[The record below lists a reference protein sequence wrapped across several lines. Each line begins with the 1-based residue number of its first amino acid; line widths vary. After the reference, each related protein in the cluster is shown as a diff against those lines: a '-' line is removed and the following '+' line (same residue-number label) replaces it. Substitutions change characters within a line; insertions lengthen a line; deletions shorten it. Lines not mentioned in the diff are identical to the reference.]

1 MYLKEYQDQYY
12 KLGIQFEEEHWYKI
26 YSKKEPKVELR
37 KLYETSWIDYK
48 KQLKEGL
55 IISSVDIKKRVLY
68 ILVDRPFYKVV
79 LFRM

>member
-1 MYLKEYQDQYY
+1 MKKNTDI
-12 KLGIQFEEEHWYKI
+12 KSII
-26 YSKKEPKVELR
+26 KEPKVELR